1 MNVKFIFEEGKIG
14 NTTIQTTAD
23 AKMNQVLD
31 SLKNKINSDN
41 KIKDLNDYYIF
52 VCNDKIIDKNSTVE
66 QIREN
71 PFDTEIIIKVFL
83 RSKIMKCPI
92 HKGDTCFIRI
102 ENYGLKFFGCRK
114 KHDPE
119 IKSFDDYEDSQ
130 KINYNKIIC
139 QKCRKTQKSDRREFY
154 ECLKCTIDF
163 KKSIY
168 YCEDCGQNH
177 AQGSGQVHNIVRYSE
192 KNYKCLLHNNDF
204 SSYCDKCNC
213 DLCNKCEKIH
223 TGQNHKVIRYDTKIP
238 EIKKIEDELTE
249 IKKKIARAKINIIQ
263 LKEMI
268 DGAENALDSY
278 YNIAN
283 DLIEKYKRFNKDLR
297 NYHVISNINSL
308 TTSNAKVMKDLDTI
322 LNGDKTKSDY
332 LKQYET
338 LINIYISA
346 KENYLHGPA
355 AENAIPAYMTYQ
367 KNLYNIDDNNAN
379 NKANIIEK
387 VLQTEE
393 DAIKINKRGHNIA
406 NKNKK

>member
-1 MNVKFIFEEGKIG
+1 
-14 NTTIQTTAD
+14 
-23 AKMNQVLD
+23 
-31 SLKNKINSDN
+31 
-41 KIKDLNDYYIF
+41 
-52 VCNDKIIDKNSTVE
+52 
-66 QIREN
+66 
-71 PFDTEIIIKVFL
+71 
-83 RSKIMKCPI
+83 
-92 HKGDTCFIRI
+92 
-102 ENYGLKFFGCRK
+102 
-114 KHDPE
+114 
-119 IKSFDDYEDSQ
+119 
-130 KINYNKIIC
+130 
-139 QKCRKTQKSDRREFY
+139 
-154 ECLKCTIDF
+154 
-163 KKSIY
+163 
-168 YCEDCGQNH
+168 
-177 AQGSGQVHNIVRYSE
+177 
-192 KNYKCLLHNNDF
+192 
-204 SSYCDKCNC
+204 
-213 DLCNKCEKIH
+213 
-223 TGQNHKVIRYDTKIP
+223 
-238 EIKKIEDELTE
+238 
-249 IKKKIARAKINIIQ
+249 
-263 LKEMI
+263 MI

-338 LINIYISA
+338 LIQIYISA